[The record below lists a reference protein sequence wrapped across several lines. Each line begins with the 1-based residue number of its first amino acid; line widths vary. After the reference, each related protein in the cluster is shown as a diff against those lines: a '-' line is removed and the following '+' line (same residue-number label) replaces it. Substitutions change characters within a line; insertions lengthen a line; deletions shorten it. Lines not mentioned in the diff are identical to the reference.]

1 MNLLMMPSATTLSAP
16 SRTPKKW
23 VDWKELR
30 GLLALMLPLYVANLM
45 HIGMGVIDTIIAG
58 VAGPVELA
66 AVALGTS
73 VTAPIMVAVGAVLT
87 IVGPMVSRMRGAGAE
102 NKIGL
107 LLNNAKALACV
118 LMVVEALAL
127 YAGSLIFHWVTPDPV
142 LAEKAA
148 LYVWCM
154 ILGVP
159 ASVLLRALQGNFEG
173 YGQTRPAMV
182 LAFAGLA
189 LNVPLNYVFV
199 LGYFGAPALGGAGCG
214 LATAI
219 IHWIIVLGL
228 ALLMFASRQH
238 RLHALQMFA
247 NRCPDFSLC
256 GRIFR
261 LGLPLGIASLCELG
275 FFCVVMLIIAPL
287 GELMVSAQQVAI
299 NVSGVIFMLP
309 LSLGVAASIRAA
321 YHVGGKRKQAFDA
334 MVRTVCVL
342 TFFLVLAV
350 MALSIIFRRDIVS
363 LYTDSTCVVDLA
375 QHLIL
380 LCAFYQLPDAIQA
393 LFSGLLRGCHDT
405 RVITLINLSCY
416 WLVGFPLAYLLVRTD
431 WIVPAMGPAG
441 AWVSFIVALSLAAIL
456 FLCRFL
462 RTRRKSFPH

>member
-1 MNLLMMPSATTLSAP
+1 MKQAKPSAQTGFQGL
-16 SRTPKKW
+16 KKW
-23 VDWKELR
+23 VDWRELR
-30 GLLALMLPLYVANLM
+30 GLLVLMLPLYVANLM

-107 LLNNAKALACV
+107 LLNNAKVLALV
-118 LMVVEALAL
+118 LMLVEALVL
-127 YAGSLIFHWVTPDPV
+127 YAGSQIFCWVTPDPV
-142 LAEKAA
+142 LAEKAE
-148 LYVWCM
+148 LYVLFM

-173 YGQTRPAMV
+173 YGQTRPAML
-182 LAFAGLA
+182 LALGGLA
-189 LNVPLNYVFV
+189 LNVPLNYLFV
-199 LGYFGAPALGGAGCG
+199 LGYCGAPALGGAGCG

-219 IHWIIVLGL
+219 IHWLIVLGL
-228 ALLMFASRQH
+228 ALLMFVSHQH
-238 RLHALQMFA
+238 RNHAKQMFA
-247 NRCPDFSLC
+247 NRRPDVSLC
-256 GRIFR
+256 GRIFK
-261 LGLPLGIASLCELG
+261 LGLPLGVASLCELG
-275 FFCVVMLIIAPL
+275 FFCVVTLIIAPL

-309 LSLGVAASIRAA
+309 LSLGIAASIRAA
-321 YHVGGKRKQAFDA
+321 YHVGGKRKCEFDA

-342 TFFLVLAV
+342 TFFLVLLV
-350 MALSIIFRRDIVS
+350 TILSIMLRRDIVS
-363 LYTDSTCVVDLA
+363 LYTDSANVIELA
-375 QHLIL
+375 QYLIF
-380 LCAFYQLPDAIQA
+380 LCAFYQLPDATQA

-405 RVITLINLSCY
+405 RVITWINMFCY
-416 WLVGFPLAYLLVRTD
+416 WVVGFPLACILVRTD

-456 FLCRFL
+456 FLYRFFC
-462 RTRRKSFPH
+462 TRRKLFSR